1 MGSRFS
7 DELGSKR
14 AVSAASPR
22 PAWLCTADRLR
33 MVRQARWIFL
43 DRWAASSLAAKAR
56 AVRRMERDLATA
68 ESRPFDTDKH
78 DWSILYRGSV
88 LDD

>member
-1 MGSRFS
+1 MGNRFF
-7 DELGSKR
+7 DALDQKR
-14 AVSAASPR
+14 RRGGETVR
-22 PAWLCTADRLR
+22 PSWLCTADRLR

-43 DRWAASSLAAKAR
+43 DRWAASSLAAKGR
-56 AVRRMERDLATA
+56 AVRRMERDLAA
-68 ESRPFDTDKH
+68 ADARPLDTDKH